1 MHSWA
6 AQASEGH
13 SINGCRQTVRVC
25 KVKWNLLCTLV
36 SGQHSL
42 SAVRGLENIPAHT
55 AVTCLHCY
63 ILLYIE
69 SFSQLTPKNKHSLVC
84 RWTRQT
90 GLHGRRRQTLKPGTH
105 SKTVP
110 SQPGPVTFRGR
121 CLPFQWVT
129 ACWLGLSQSIC
140 YSAVGL
146 ALRVALQLQLT
157 PPLNNG

>member
-36 SGQHSL
+36 SGQQSL
-42 SAVRGLENIPAHT
+42 SAVRGRENIPAHT

-69 SFSQLTPKNKHSLVC
+69 SFSQLAPKNKHSLVC

-90 GLHGRRRQTLKPGTH
+90 GRHGRRRQTLKPGAH

-129 ACWLGLSQSIC
+129 ACSADLGCHSL
-140 YSAVGL
+140 YATLLL
-146 ALRVALQLQLT
+146 AWPCELRSSSNSPHL
-157 PPLNNG
+157 